1 MGYYMHSV
9 PGRLRIKTPQVKG
22 NEEKAKDIE
31 SLLFC
36 SRGVEKVSVNA
47 LTGSVVVHYD
57 VKAVKD
63 KCLIDLLE
71 QNGYFKADK
80 AITNDEYIHGAASKA
95 GKLVWDAVFGSFV
108 GMALEGT
115 PLSFLSVIV

>member
-22 NEEKAKDIE
+22 NDDKAKDIE
-31 SLLFC
+31 SLLLC
-36 SRGVEKVSVNA
+36 HQGVNKVSANA
-47 LTGSVVVHYD
+47 LTGSIVVHYD
-57 VKAVKD
+57 VKTVSD
-63 KCLIDLLE
+63 KRLIDALE
-71 QNGYFKADK
+71 HNGYFKADK
-80 AITNDEYIHGAASKA
+80 ALTNDEYIHGAASKA

-115 PLSFLSVIV
+115 PLSFLSVLV